1 MKQDIDIIFDL
12 EDDLTNCWH
21 IIKDIKL
28 LNESIQN
35 KDIEDH
41 TIDDIAN
48 NLLGLETILNLRFEK
63 AWEIFEKVCEEY
75 HRLKEENGEEVK
87 GDYDKEDEDWH
98 NHEEDEWNEDDDPSG
113 KAHRRRP
120 PPATSLERFPPDK
133 SGSISQL
140 LNQDDVKSKRKKIK
154 SFK

>member
-63 AWEIFEKVCEEY
+63 AWETFEKVCEEY
-75 HRLKEENGEEVK
+75 YRLKEENGEEVK
-87 GDYDKEDEDWH
+87 EDWH
-98 NHEEDEWNEDDDPSG
+98 NHEEDNDNNDEEDNPDEEEDDITEEEEENDIED
-113 KAHRRRP
+113 
-120 PPATSLERFPPDK
+120 LERFPPDK
-133 SGSISQL
+133 
-140 LNQDDVKSKRKKIK
+140 DVKSKRKKVKFRI
-154 SFK
+154 